1 MYTIIHKQGFTHSNQ
16 QQLWGP
22 IPCWLCSRGG
32 KPGHTVSYM
41 ANLNLADNDSSFELS
56 SHHVTETDSVGLL
69 KGPDGWLLF
78 T

>member
-1 MYTIIHKQGFTHSNQ
+1 
-16 QQLWGP
+16 
-22 IPCWLCSRGG
+22 
-32 KPGHTVSYM
+32 M